1 MSVGS
6 SAAWDARL
14 SFAAGEL
21 VANHRQGGA
30 VTLVTCPELEERTLP
45 SVELVTRDHVGE
57 LAIEHT
63 RIEAYEGQI
72 VDPIEIAP
80 YAERLADRLA
90 DRLPPGSRFELVL
103 DVRAANGVKPS
114 VARLDRIAE
123 WVALEAPG
131 LVDGRPG
138 VQGGHMVKA
147 APPDLPFPATLSR
160 WPVADEVVLP
170 AFSVRTWRPEDLEER
185 RLARASRAF
194 ADKLPKLLSAR
205 TGGREALL
213 ILESND
219 IQLSNA
225 WTIAE
230 AVQKAAGGFADLPE
244 WIVLVESETTPPF
257 GWIIRAEGA
266 WRDPEGPCPLTVR
279 SALPGGCGHG

>member
-1 MSVGS
+1 MSVVFS
-6 SAAWDARL
+6 DAWDARL
-14 SFAAGEL
+14 SFAAGQF
-21 VANHRQGGA
+21 VANHRQGGV
-30 VTLVTCPELEERTLP
+30 VTLVARPELEERTLR
-45 SVELVTRDHVGE
+45 SVELVMRDHVGE

-63 RIEAYEGQI
+63 RIEAFEGQI
-72 VDPIEIAP
+72 VDPLEIAP
-80 YAERLADRLA
+80 YADGLEHRID

-103 DVRAANGVKPS
+103 DVGAASGVKPS
-114 VARLDRIAE
+114 AARLDRIAD

-160 WPVADEVVLP
+160 WPVADGSALP

-185 RLARASRAF
+185 RLTRVSRAL
-194 ADKLPKLLSAR
+194 ADKLSKLLTAR
-205 TGGREALL
+205 SGGREALL
-213 ILESND
+213 VLESND

-225 WTIAE
+225 WSIAE
-230 AVQKAAGGFADLPE
+230 AVRESAGGFAELPE
-244 WIVLVESETTPPF
+244 WIVLVESETDPPS

-266 WRDPEGPCPLTVR
+266 WRDPEGPCQLPVLH
-279 SALPGGCGHG
+279 ALPGGCGRG